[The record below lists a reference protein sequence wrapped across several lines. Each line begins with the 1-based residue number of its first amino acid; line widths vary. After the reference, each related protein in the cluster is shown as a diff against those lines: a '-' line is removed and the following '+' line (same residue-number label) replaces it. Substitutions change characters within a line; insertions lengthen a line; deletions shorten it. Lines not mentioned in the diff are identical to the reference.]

1 MFMKSALVFL
11 AVLALI
17 ASPAA
22 GQTAKELKT
31 KKGVPV
37 ALVNLLNVRPG
48 CTSNP
53 APVAVP
59 VVREK
64 PANGTIQML
73 IVVTDLAAAGNCSA
87 RKVPAVALIY
97 SPKEGFAGTDSV
109 AIEIETGNRT
119 TLLTYRISVMAPGDT
134 L

>member
-1 MFMKSALVFL
+1 MKNALAFY
-11 AVLALI
+11 LALI

-48 CTSNP
+48 CTGNP

-59 VVREK
+59 AVREK
-64 PANGTIQML
+64 PANGTVQML
-73 IVVTDLAAAGNCSA
+73 IVVADLAAAGNCSA

-97 SPKEGFAGTDSV
+97 SPKGGFTGTDSV
-109 AIEIETGNRT
+109 GIEIETGNRT
-119 TLLTYRISVMAPGDT
+119 TLLTYHISVVAPGDT

>member
-97 SPKEGFAGTDSV
+97 SPKEGFAGPIQSQLKLKP
-109 AIEIETGNRT
+109 AIER
-119 TLLTYRISVMAPGDT
+119 PC
-134 L
+134 

>member
-1 MFMKSALVFL
+1 MKNALAFL
-11 AVLALI
+11 VILALS

-22 GQTAKELKT
+22 GQTAKELTT
-31 KKGVPV
+31 KKGVSVP
-37 ALVNLLNVRPG
+37 LVNLLNVRPG

-53 APVAVP
+53 APAAVP

-64 PANGTIQML
+64 PTNGTVQML
-73 IVVTDLAAAGNCSA
+73 IVVADVAATGNCSA

-97 SPKEGFAGTDSV
+97 SPKDGFAGTDSV
-109 AIEIETGNRT
+109 GIEIEAGNRT
-119 TLLTYRISVMAPGDT
+119 TLLTYHISVIAPGET

>member
-1 MFMKSALVFL
+1 MRAALAFFIIV
-11 AVLALI
+11 ALG
-17 ASPAA
+17 APPTAA
-22 GQTAKELKT
+22 QTAKELRT
-31 KKGVPV
+31 KKGVAV
-37 ALVNLLNVRPG
+37 SLVNLLSVRPG

-64 PANGTIQML
+64 PTNGTVQML
-73 IVVTDLAAAGNCSA
+73 IVVADVAGAGNCSA

-97 SPKEGFAGTDSV
+97 APKDGFAGIDSV
-109 AIEIETGNRT
+109 GIEIETGNRA
-119 TLLTYRISVMAPGDT
+119 TLLTYRISVVAPGET

>member
-1 MFMKSALVFL
+1 MKNA
-11 AVLALI
+11 LALLFI
-17 ASPAA
+17 LALGASPAA
-22 GQTAKELKT
+22 GQTAKQLTT

-48 CTSNP
+48 CTGNP

-64 PANGTIQML
+64 PTNGTVQML
-73 IVVTDLAAAGNCSA
+73 IVAVDVAATGNCSA

-97 SPKEGFAGTDSV
+97 SPKDGFAGTDTV
-109 AIEIETGNRT
+109 GIEIEAGNRT
-119 TLLTYRISVMAPGDT
+119 TLLTYRISVIAPGET

>member
-1 MFMKSALVFL
+1 MKAALAFFVI
-11 AVLALI
+11 LALG
-17 ASPAA
+17 APPAA
-22 GQTAKELKT
+22 AQTAKELRT
-31 KKGVPV
+31 KKGVSVP
-37 ALVNLLNVRPG
+37 LVNLLNVGPG

-64 PANGTIQML
+64 PANGTVQML
-73 IVVTDLAAAGNCSA
+73 VVVADVAANGNCSA

-97 SPKEGFAGTDSV
+97 SPNDGFVGTDSV
-109 AIEIETGNRT
+109 GIEIAAGNRT
-119 TLLTYRISVMAPGDT
+119 TVLSYHISVMPPGEA

>member
-1 MFMKSALVFL
+1 MKATL
-11 AVLALI
+11 AFFVILALG
-17 ASPAA
+17 APPAA
-22 GQTAKELKT
+22 AQTAKELRT
-31 KKGVPV
+31 KKGVSV
-37 ALVNLLNVRPG
+37 SLVNLLSVRPG

-64 PANGTIQML
+64 PTNGTVQML
-73 IVVTDLAAAGNCSA
+73 IVVADVAAAGNCSA

-97 SPKEGFAGTDSV
+97 APKDGFAGIDSV
-109 AIEIETGNRT
+109 GIEIEAGNRT
-119 TLLTYRISVMAPGDT
+119 TLLTYRISVIAPGET